1 MNRAADAPCLH
12 LRKRIIA
19 QDEHATFYECLDCG
33 AIVEA
38 GELDEEAGQGESLS
52 DA

>member
-1 MNRAADAPCLH
+1 MNAPEQPPCQH
-12 LRKRIIA
+12 PRKRIIA

-33 AIVEA
+33 AILEA
-38 GELDEEAGQGESLS
+38 GELDGDAGQGESLS